1 MKKRFF
7 TAILV
12 LLMTV
17 FLSMGAFTSSADDF
31 TDIPTEA
38 IIGTEAPTEAI
49 ATEVEVAT
57 EETPTESPTSGE
69 TEEAD
74 GMSLDDIGALFG
86 GLVDDAVKH
95 RDTILSALASFIA
108 SLCIVVMRRSVDP
121 KVKAIKADVSS
132 GISAISTKVTDIEDA
147 QKAFSESVDAKV
159 ARLEGIIN
167 NLVESY
173 EKERT
178 DAHAA
183 DAFAKICHE
192 QSTLLHKVLV
202 HSTLSPSVKEEAD
215 KIYADSERSIAEIEM
230 AKTSQG
236 EI

>member
-17 FLSMGAFTSSADDF
+17 FLSLGAFTSSADDF
-31 TDIPTEA
+31 TEIPTEA
-38 IIGTEAPTEAI
+38 IIGTEEPTEAI
-49 ATEVEVAT
+49 ATEAET
-57 EETPTESPTSGE
+57 EEIPSESPTRDE
-69 TEEAD
+69 AEEAD
-74 GMSLDDIGALFG
+74 GMSFDDIGAFFG
-86 GLVDDAVKH
+86 GLVDDTVKH

-108 SLCIVVMRRSVDP
+108 SLCIIVMRRSVDP
-121 KVKAIKADVSS
+121 KVKAIKTDVSS
-132 GISAISTKVTDIEDA
+132 GISAIKSKVDDIEGA
-147 QKAFSESVDAKV
+147 QKKFTDDTERRVKA
-159 ARLEGIIN
+159 LEKTIN
-167 NLVESY
+167 DLVESY
-173 EKERT
+173 KNERA

-230 AKTSQG
+230 SKTSQG
-236 EI
+236 ET

>member
-17 FLSMGAFTSSADDF
+17 FLSLGAVTSSADDF
-31 TDIPTEA
+31 TEIPTEA

-49 ATEVEVAT
+49 ATEGEVAT
-57 EETPTESPTSGE
+57 EEMPTESPTSGE
-69 TEEAD
+69 AEEAD
-74 GMSLDDIGALFG
+74 GMSLDDIGAFFG
-86 GLVDDAVKH
+86 GLVDVAVKH
-95 RDTILSALASFIA
+95 KETILSALALLLETLVI
-108 SLCIVVMRRSVDP
+108 IVIRRSVAP
-121 KVKAIKADVSS
+121 KVQTIKADVKS
-132 GISAISTKVTDIEDA
+132 GIFVISTKVSEIECA
-147 QKAFSESVDAKV
+147 QKEFSESADAKI
-159 ARLEGIIN
+159 ARLEGIIEE
-167 NLVESY
+167 LVESY
-173 EKERT
+173 EKERA